1 MFTLGYKNITDTE
14 QTMAVALSDP
24 SANVIC
30 PSVNTFWVGISF
42 LVAATAFIPL
52 FSAFAEILG
61 RKTMLLTGLT
71 LFNIGSL
78 VTGVAGDIGT
88 ALLGRTVQGIG
99 AGGVFVLSDLIIM
112 DLVSPLD
119 KRRWSATLGVV

>member
-1 MFTLGYKNITDTE
+1 
-14 QTMAVALSDP
+14 MAVALSDP
-24 SANVIC
+24 SANVFT
-30 PSVNTFWVGISF
+30 PSVNVFWVGISF
-42 LVAATAFIPL
+42 LAAATAFIPL

-99 AGGVFVLSDLIIM
+99 AGGVVVLSDLIIM
-112 DLVSPLD
+112 DLISPLD
-119 KRRWSATLGVV
+119 KRRWSAALGVV